1 MLDGKTPLDVAV
13 AGSMH
18 ENILSSSK
26 RGCPSLLLSNIQ
38 SEMEGRDC
46 IDVSLYKPREYS
58 YGFTMVAADTHRF
71 AIGVAKTAKS
81 TRIYSSVVHRLIA
94 F

>member
-1 MLDGKTPLDVAV
+1 M
-13 AGSMH
+13 
-18 ENILSSSK
+18 
-26 RGCPSLLLSNIQ
+26 
-38 SEMEGRDC
+38 
-46 IDVSLYKPREYS
+46 YKPREYS